1 MTLGGAFSVTI
12 LTILARI
19 IVTCDGW
26 CRTDLLL
33 LLCEKERPIE
43 NVEFVGSSLQSRLNV
58 RLVHLL
64 CRLTIKDVHR
74 GANEADDDRANVAAD
89 KVVAKVVENV
99 HLGGSLVVAVVV
111 DGARAPAQNADH
123 RIDGSEDGGLVEG
136 RRRFG
141 GESAV
146 RGERHFGFTFEA
158 AFSIVLT
165 GGDFVTGEVVRKDE
179 LRKAVVDALKV
190 VESISVHQLLG
201 HLVLEVGRGN
211 VFWVIFFLQFA
222 AA

>member
-19 IVTCDGW
+19 IVTCAGW
-26 CRTDLLL
+26 CRTDRL

-89 KVVAKVVENV
+89 EVVAKVVEKV

-136 RRRFG
+136 RRRRFG

-158 AFSIVLT
+158 AFSAVPT
-165 GGDFVTGEVVRKDE
+165 GGDFLTGEVVRKDE